1 MAAGGGAP
9 PAEAMRGA
17 KGVSVVIVAV
27 VAIVVFGAGVGVG
40 WLVFSAP
47 PTKVSKLFLGTNT
60 PFPPFESRNATT
72 DVLEGFDIEVIQT
85 IVQRGWGYTA
95 CSDTVKDRCYE
106 WNDFRDFSALL
117 AAVSVGRMDIAV
129 GAITMNGAPG
139 AERNKSMDFSNPY
152 YLSNQ
157 GILKRANDNRA
168 YCAAAVCTV
177 AELNTT
183 TLKIGAQAIT
193 TSEFWV
199 EDNLKNVV
207 NAKHLELRPTVDD
220 TLLLLSQSVV
230 DIVVIDLPAAQGI
243 AAANPNAYAV
253 GGKILTNELYGFAV
267 ANGDPL
273 GLVPIINAQLAQMK
287 SDGTY
292 TTILNKWF

>member
-1 MAAGGGAP
+1 MAAGGSAP
-9 PAEAMRGA
+9 PVEAMRGA

-27 VAIVVFGAGVGVG
+27 VAIVLFGAGVGVG

-47 PTKVSKLFLGTNT
+47 PAKVSKLFLGTNT

-85 IVQRGWGYTA
+85 IVQRGWGYSA

-139 AERNKSMDFSNPY
+139 TERNKSMDFSNSY

-177 AELNTT
+177 AELNTS

-207 NAKHLELRPTVDD
+207 DAKHLSLRPTVDD
-220 TLLLLSQSVV
+220 TLLLLSQGVV

-243 AAANPNAYAV
+243 VAKNPNAYVV
-253 GGKILTNELYGFAV
+253 GGEILTNELYGFAV
-267 ANGDPL
+267 ADGDPL

>member
-1 MAAGGGAP
+1 MAAGGSAP
-9 PAEAMRGA
+9 PVEAMRGA
-17 KGVSVVIVAV
+17 KGVSVIIVAV

-199 EDNLKNVV
+199 EDNLKNVMD
-207 NAKHLELRPTVDD
+207 AKHLELRPTVEDV
-220 TLLLLSQSVV
+220 LLLLSQGAV

-243 AAANPNAYAV
+243 AAKNPSAYTV
-253 GGKILTNELYGFAV
+253 GGEILTNELYGFAV

-273 GLVPIINAQLAQMK
+273 GLVPIINAQLAAMK
-287 SDGTY
+287 TDGTY
-292 TTILNKWF
+292 QTILNKWF

>member
-1 MAAGGGAP
+1 MVSGGDAA

-27 VAIVVFGAGVGVG
+27 VAIVLFAAGIGVG
-40 WLVFSAP
+40 WLVFSPAP
-47 PTKVSKLFLGTNT
+47 TRASKLFLGTNT

-72 DVLEGFDIEVIQT
+72 DQLEGFDIEMIQT
-85 IVQRGWGYTA
+85 IVHRGWGYNE
-95 CSDTVKDRCYE
+95 CSDTVTNNCYE

-129 GAITMNGAPG
+129 GAITMNGATG

-157 GILKRANDNRA
+157 GILQRANDNTP
-168 YCAAAVCTV
+168 YCAAADCTV

-183 TLKIGAQAIT
+183 TLRVGAQAIT

-207 NAKHLELRPTVDD
+207 NSNHLQLRPTVED

-243 AAANPNAYAV
+243 AAKNPSSYKV
-253 GGKILTNELYGFAV
+253 GGTIRTNELYGFAV

-273 GLVPIINAQLAQMK
+273 GLVPVINAQLAAMK
-287 SDGTY
+287 ADGTY